1 MTSGISVARQLMVGS
16 LLRSVA
22 YHEPERIAVKM
33 GEKVYTYAQL
43 EKTALQIAGWLQSKD
58 VKQDSKVGFIFKN
71 SLEFVEVFW
80 GITLSGGVGVPINFR
95 LASDEF
101 IYVIN
106 DSDSEILFIEEDY
119 IDVIETIR
127 PQLPKVKEIV
137 IVSERKVANTT
148 NYKDIFTVNNTFNEV
163 EQTDNDACM
172 IMYTSGTT
180 GKPKGAVMTHK
191 NLVMNAQNLV
201 RELQLQPYTRQ
212 IITAPLF
219 HIAAMGS
226 LLYCFLSKATVFIH
240 RDFHPIAILECI
252 EKEKINCI
260 FLVPAMWNFVT
271 SVPNIEN
278 YDLSSMEVCVAG
290 AEICPVQLKEKV
302 MKYFSNAK
310 FYDVFGQTEMSPA
323 TLMLKPA
330 DSIRKAASVGK
341 PILNVEVRIVDENMQ
356 DVPIGEIGEIVYR
369 GPTLMK
375 EYYKKTEE
383 TKEAFKGGWF
393 HSGDLVS
400 MDEEGFIYVR
410 DRKKDMII
418 SAGENIYPA
427 EVEGVLYKHAG
438 IFEVAVVGVPDEQWG
453 ESVKAYIVLKEGYTL
468 TDQEVIDHCAPLL
481 ASYKKPKYVEF
492 IDQLPRNASGKILKR
507 LLKQ

>member
-1 MTSGISVARQLMVGS
+1 
-16 LLRSVA
+16 
-22 YHEPERIAVKM
+22 
-33 GEKVYTYAQL
+33 
-43 EKTALQIAGWLQSKD
+43 
-58 VKQDSKVGFIFKN
+58 
-71 SLEFVEVFW
+71 
-80 GITLSGGVGVPINFR
+80 
-95 LASDEF
+95 
-101 IYVIN
+101 
-106 DSDSEILFIEEDY
+106 
-119 IDVIETIR
+119 
-127 PQLPKVKEIV
+127 
-137 IVSERKVANTT
+137 
-148 NYKDIFTVNNTFNEV
+148 
-163 EQTDNDACM
+163 
-172 IMYTSGTT
+172 
-180 GKPKGAVMTHK
+180 
-191 NLVMNAQNLV
+191 
-201 RELQLQPYTRQ
+201 
-212 IITAPLF
+212 
-219 HIAAMGS
+219 
-226 LLYCFLSKATVFIH
+226 
-240 RDFHPIAILECI
+240 
-252 EKEKINCI
+252 
-260 FLVPAMWNFVT
+260 
-271 SVPNIEN
+271 
-278 YDLSSMEVCVAG
+278 
-290 AEICPVQLKEKV
+290 

-341 PILNVEVRIVDENMQ
+341 PILNVEVRIVDDNMQ

-375 EYYKKTEE
+375 EYYKKPEE

-427 EVEGVLYKHAG
+427 EVEAVLYKHTG
-438 IFEVAVVGVPDEQWG
+438 IFEAAVVGIPDEQWG

-468 TDQEVIDHCAPLL
+468 TQQEVINHCATLL

>member
-1 MTSGISVARQLMVGS
+1 MTSSLSVARQLMVGS
-16 LLRSVA
+16 LLRNVA
-22 YHEPERIAVKM
+22 YHEPDRTAVKM
-33 GEKVYTYAQL
+33 GEKAYTYAQL
-43 EKTALQIAGWLQSKD
+43 EQTALQLAGWLQSKD
-58 VKQDSKVGFIFKN
+58 IKQESKVGFIFKN
-71 SLEFVEVFW
+71 SLEFVEIFW
-80 GITLSGGVGVPINFR
+80 GITLSGGIGVPINFR

-101 IYVIN
+101 IYIIN

-119 IDVIETIR
+119 VDLIETIR
-127 PQLPKVKEIV
+127 PQLPKVREIV
-137 IVSERKVANTT
+137 IVSERNVANTT
-148 NYKDIFTVNNTFNEV
+148 NYKDIFISSNTFEEV

-201 RELQLQPYTRQ
+201 RELQLKPYTRH

-219 HIAAMGS
+219 HIAAMGT
-226 LLYCFLSKATVFIH
+226 LLYCFLSKATVYIH

-252 EKEKINCI
+252 ENEKINCI

-278 YDLSSMEVCVAG
+278 YDLSSMTVCVAG
-290 AEICPVQLKEKV
+290 AETCPVHLKEKV

-341 PILNVEVRIVDENMQ
+341 PILNVEVRIVDDNMQ
-356 DVPIGEIGEIVYR
+356 DVAVGEIGEIVYR

-400 MDEEGFIYVR
+400 MDEEGFVYVR

-427 EVEGVLYKHAG
+427 EVEGVLYKHEG
-438 IFEVAVVGVPDEQWG
+438 IFEAAVVGVPDEQWG
-453 ESVKAYIVLKEGYTL
+453 ESVKAYIVLKEGYTI
-468 TDQEVIDHCAPLL
+468 TAQEIIDHCAKLL

>member
-1 MTSGISVARQLMVGS
+1 MTSSISVARQLMVGS
-16 LLRSVA
+16 LLRSAA
-22 YHEPERIAVKM
+22 YHEPEKTAVKM
-33 GEKVYTYAQL
+33 GEKVYTYAEL
-43 EKTALQIAGWLQSKD
+43 EQTALQIAGWLQSKD

-71 SLEFVEVFW
+71 SLEFVEIFW
-80 GITLSGGVGVPINFR
+80 GITLSGGVGVPVNFR

-106 DSDSEILFIEEDY
+106 DSDCEILFIEEDY
-119 IDVIETIR
+119 IDLIETIR
-127 PQLPKVKEIV
+127 PQLPKVKEI
-137 IVSERKVANTT
+137 IIASNRNVADTI
-148 NYKDIFTVNNTFNEV
+148 NYKDIFKANSTFNEV
-163 EQTDNDACM
+163 EQTDDDACM

-201 RELQLQPYTRQ
+201 RELQLEPYSRH

-226 LLYCFLSKATVFIH
+226 LLYCFLSKAAVFIH

-252 EKEKINCI
+252 EKERINCI

-290 AEICPVQLKEKV
+290 AETCPVQLKEKV

-356 DVPIGEIGEIVYR
+356 DVQVGEIGEIVYR

-375 EYYKKTEE
+375 EYYKKPEE

-438 IFEVAVVGVPDEQWG
+438 IFEAAVVGVPDEQWG

-468 TDQEVIDHCAPLL
+468 SQKEVIDHCATLL

>member
-1 MTSGISVARQLMVGS
+1 MTSSISVARQLMVGS

-22 YHEPERIAVKM
+22 YHEPDRTAVQM

-101 IYVIN
+101 VYIIN

-302 MKYFSNAK
+302 MMYLDK
-310 FYDVFGQTEMSPA
+310 
-323 TLMLKPA
+323 
-330 DSIRKAASVGK
+330 RK
-341 PILNVEVRIVDENMQ
+341 
-356 DVPIGEIGEIVYR
+356 
-369 GPTLMK
+369 
-375 EYYKKTEE
+375 
-383 TKEAFKGGWF
+383 
-393 HSGDLVS
+393 
-400 MDEEGFIYVR
+400 
-410 DRKKDMII
+410 
-418 SAGENIYPA
+418 
-427 EVEGVLYKHAG
+427 
-438 IFEVAVVGVPDEQWG
+438 
-453 ESVKAYIVLKEGYTL
+453 
-468 TDQEVIDHCAPLL
+468 
-481 ASYKKPKYVEF
+481 
-492 IDQLPRNASGKILKR
+492 
-507 LLKQ
+507 

>member
-1 MTSGISVARQLMVGS
+1 MTSSLSVARQLMVGS
-16 LLRSVA
+16 LLRNVA
-22 YHEPERIAVKM
+22 YHEPDRTAVKM
-33 GEKVYTYAQL
+33 GEKAYTYAQL
-43 EKTALQIAGWLQSKD
+43 EQTALQLAGWLQSKD
-58 VKQDSKVGFIFKN
+58 IKQESKVGFIFKN
-71 SLEFVEVFW
+71 SLEFVEIFW
-80 GITLSGGVGVPINFR
+80 GITLSGGIGVPINFR

-101 IYVIN
+101 IYIIN

-119 IDVIETIR
+119 VDLIETIR
-127 PQLPKVKEIV
+127 PQLPKVREIV
-137 IVSERKVANTT
+137 IVSERNVANTT
-148 NYKDIFTVNNTFNEV
+148 NYKDIFISSNTFEEV

-201 RELQLQPYTRQ
+201 RELQLKPYTRH

-219 HIAAMGS
+219 HIAAMGT
-226 LLYCFLSKATVFIH
+226 LLYCFLSKATVYIH

-252 EKEKINCI
+252 ENEKINCI

-278 YDLSSMEVCVAG
+278 YDLSSMTVCVAG
-290 AEICPVQLKEKV
+290 AETCPVHLKEKV

-341 PILNVEVRIVDENMQ
+341 PILNVEVRIVDDNMQ
-356 DVPIGEIGEIVYR
+356 DVAVGEIGEIVYR

-375 EYYKKTEE
+375 EYYKKPEE

-400 MDEEGFIYVR
+400 MDEEGFVYVR

-427 EVEGVLYKHAG
+427 EVEGVLYKHEG
-438 IFEVAVVGVPDEQWG
+438 IFEAAVVGVPDEQWG
-453 ESVKAYIVLKEGYTL
+453 ESVKAYIVLKEGYTI
-468 TDQEVIDHCAPLL
+468 TAQEIIDHCAKLL